1 MTLTRQALDAALDRL
16 ERDVAEWVTHLR
28 EPRIF
33 RKQFDALC
41 ADIVSQAAPEDAEHA
56 RDRIRV
62 ILARHAPGSERQ
74 A

>member
-41 ADIVSQAAPEDAEHA
+41 ADIVSQAAPEDVEHA
-56 RDRIRV
+56 RSRIRV
-62 ILARHAPGSERQ
+62 ILARHGPGSERQ

>member
-41 ADIVSQAAPEDAEHA
+41 EDIVSQAAPEDVDHA
-56 RDRIRV
+56 QRRIRA
-62 ILARHAPGSERQ
+62 ILDRHAPASARRG
-74 A
+74 